1 MINNKFDEV
10 AVMGK
15 KICEL
20 CLSPDLG
27 GLELYMMRA
36 SRYLSEQSECISVIN
51 ENGKLKSYYEN
62 TPYRYFTLKRRNVL
76 FSWLSARRLARIID
90 EEAIDVLHLHWTKD
104 LPVAIIAKLLS
115 KRKPRVVQSR
125 HMTMTRFKDDRYHR
139 FLYQNLD
146 VMLAV
151 THQVK
156 SQIEKFIPS
165 DIRPRTEVLYIGA
178 EQPTVISSEER
189 NERRQQMGL
198 DNAFTV
204 GIVGRI
210 EEPKGQHIVLEA
222 VKALHQ
228 NGIDAKALI
237 VGHAMDAG
245 YLQKLQNDY
254 ADIAIFTGFTREA
267 QTLMQLCDVMVLA
280 TENETFGLV
289 LIEAMMC
296 GVCVCASDS
305 GGPLEIIDNEQ
316 NGLLFRTFDAGDLAD
331 KLQWLYQDSD
341 RRKKYA
347 DAGKKKALDVF
358 ESQKQFFELKVALEN
373 ACG

>member
-1 MINNKFDEV
+1 M
-10 AVMGK
+10 AT

-36 SRYLSEQSECISVIN
+36 SRYLGDTCISVIN
-51 ENGKLKSYYEN
+51 EKGKLKSYYEES
-62 TPYRYFTLKRRNVL
+62 PYRFATLKRRSVL
-76 FSWLSARRLARIID
+76 LSWLNARKLARIID
-90 EEAIDVLHLHWTKD
+90 DEEIDLLHLHWTKD
-104 LPVAIIAKLLS
+104 LPLSIMAKLLS
-115 KRKPRVVQSR
+115 KRRPKVVQSR
-125 HMTMTRFKDDRYHR
+125 HMTMTRFKDDCYHR
-139 FLYQNLD
+139 FLYKNLD
-146 VMLAV
+146 MMLAV
-151 THQVK
+151 TQQVK

-165 DIRPRTEVLYIGA
+165 DIRPKTEVLYIGA
-178 EQPTVISSEER
+178 EQPTVISSDER

-198 DNAFTV
+198 DKAFTV

-222 VKALHQ
+222 VKRLHQ

-237 VGHAMDAG
+237 VGHAMDEG

-254 ADIAIFTGFTREA
+254 ADIALFTGFTKEA

-296 GVCVCASDS
+296 GVCVVASSS
-305 GGPLEIIDNEQ
+305 GGPLEIVDDGV
-316 NGLLFRTFDAGDLAD
+316 NGLLFKTFNSGDLAE
-331 KLQWLYQDSD
+331 KLTLLYRDSVF
-341 RRKKYA
+341 RQAFA
-347 DAGKKKALDVF
+347 DAGKVKALNVF
-358 ESQKQFFELKVALEN
+358 ESQKQFLELKKVLEHL
-373 ACG
+373 